1 MEILALFVLLAIIGW
16 QLLNLR
22 TEIKSQRTS
31 TTLYMSVESNEIDEK
46 IGIPRKSIQLRK
58 KFSNS
63 IHVVPGMQ
71 YSIPGESK
79 QIMVNRV
86 VFDEFGRGIHL
97 SSRQVPESQVDDEA
111 KSYARGGWQSD
122 A

>member
-1 MEILALFVLLAIIGW
+1 METLALFTLLAIIGW
-16 QLLNLR
+16 QLLNIR

-46 IGIPRKSIQLRK
+46 IGIPRKSIQIRK
-58 KFSNS
+58 KLSNS
-63 IHVVPGMQ
+63 IQVVPGMQ
-71 YSIPGESK
+71 YSIPGDSR
-79 QIMVNRV
+79 QIMVTRV
-86 VFDEFGRGIHL
+86 VFDEIGRGIHL
-97 SSRQVPESQVDDEA
+97 SNRQVPESQVDDEA